1 MTIGAVNNYTY
12 TAPTTSGYSPYSTSP
27 VVSDNGSGSG
37 SSFFSTDFS
46 SISSMVA
53 HAGGGG
59 FASYKVSGQMAESIK
74 TLFGKGTPPADPA
87 AAGIGQN
94 LMKGFKGI
102 AISGLKGA
110 GLSALVSAGVS
121 AVSNGVGV
129 ATGKVESS
137 EAVSNVVK
145 DTIGGAVGG
154 LTAVTAGG
162 LGSIALGAFKI
173 GGLPAT
179 VITVGLGA
187 VGGVL
192 GGQLAKKLTDNF

>member
-1 MTIGAVNNYTY
+1 MGNMTVGT
-12 TAPTTSGYSPYSTSP
+12 TAPTYNPYASSPAPTGGTATPASTTP
-27 VVSDNGSGSG
+27 GSG
-37 SSFFSTDFS
+37 FSTDFS

-59 FASYKVSGQMAESIK
+59 FASYKLSGQMADSYK
-74 TLFGKGTPPADPA
+74 SMFG
-87 AAGIGQN
+87 N
-94 LMKGFKGI
+94 GFKGFLGGMKDV
-102 AISGLKGA
+102 AVTGFKGA

-121 AVSNGVGV
+121 AVANGVGA

-145 DTIGGAVGG
+145 DTIGGALGG

-162 LGSIALGAFKI
+162 LGSLIFR
-173 GGLPAT
+173 GGGVMGT
-179 VITVGLGA
+179 VISVGLGA

-192 GGQLAKKLTDNF
+192 GGQVAKKLTENF

>member
-1 MTIGAVNNYTY
+1 MGAISASAYNPYATPVQAASYN
-12 TAPTTSGYSPYSTSP
+12 PYSSSP
-27 VVSDNGSGSG
+27 VVSDDSNSSGG
-37 SSFFSTDFS
+37 LGFSTDFK

-59 FASYKVSGQMAESIK
+59 FAAYKLSGKMSESIK
-74 TLFGKGTPPADPA
+74 TIFGKGTPPANGA
-87 AAGIGQN
+87 VQAGFGKN
-94 LMKGFKGI
+94 LLTGVKGI
-102 AISGLKGA
+102 AITGIKGA

-121 AVSNGVGV
+121 AIGNGVGV

-154 LTAVTAGG
+154 LTGVTAAG
-162 LGSIALGAFKI
+162 LAGLIPVPGMLG
-173 GGLPAT
+173 T
-179 VITVGLGA
+179 VLTVGVGA

-192 GGQLAKKLTDNF
+192 GGHLASKLTENF